1 MILVWPR
8 LHSEPLEHR
17 PDIGRIARQEDAVA
31 VHLVGALAAKVLGRI
46 GEGIESERRARSERR
61 LRNYSAKQARRGSPD
76 RAGGRRPLP
85 RTRRDQKE
93 AMRAIPYAF
102 GTLPIRF
109 VGDVIAHG
117 SQGLTG
123 TLIVGSMDFAVS
135 HLPSSKLKTGKRS
148 PVFVCPLLERE

>member
-46 GEGIESERRARSERR
+46 GEGIESERRARSERQ

-76 RAGGRRPLP
+76 RAGGRRPLL
-85 RTRRDQKE
+85 RTRRDQE
-93 AMRAIPYAF
+93 RGDAGDPLCLRDASDPVCRGRDRARLA
-102 GTLPIRF
+102 RA
-109 VGDVIAHG
+109 DWHAHRRVHG
-117 SQGLTG
+117 FCGL
-123 TLIVGSMDFAVS
+123 S
-135 HLPSSKLKTGKRS
+135 PSIFKI
-148 PVFVCPLLERE
+148 EDREKITCLRPAATRT